1 MRISR
6 LRGGLAWLGKVAAA
20 VVDQGLV
27 AGSGFIVNVL
37 LARWLAPADYGAY
50 TVAFSIFLF
59 VSGFHNAMV
68 LEPMSV
74 FGPSSYKTYLR
85 AYLGKL
91 VRLHFAICVLLAG
104 LLGLGVAVSRH
115 WFGSATFS
123 DSALWGSCLGI
134 PCILFFW
141 LWRQAAYLDLRPGL
155 AVRGAAVYTLVTFML
170 MLAFHRLGWLSPFG
184 AFALQST
191 AALTASALLIVL
203 IRPRLSSQALP
214 SASRPILMRHWEY
227 GRWAVVTAFVY
238 WFSGSVSYVFAGL
251 LLGMRDVAALRALQ
265 TFVLPFPQFMVAV
278 SRLLIPWA
286 SARFADQDA
295 AATQR
300 AIGRITLLFASAAFL
315 CLAGVSLFGKPLIAL
330 MYRGRYV
337 EFSYLLPLLALP
349 VLFTAAAQGPAV
361 ALQAM
366 RLPFEVSL
374 AYGAAACV
382 NVLAGLTLTH
392 YWGLVGNVLGMSSA
406 SFAFLVVIWYRYNAR
421 SSRMLQRESGPPE
434 FGSRPVHA
442 ES

>member
-1 MRISR
+1 MGISR
-6 LRGGLAWLGKVAAA
+6 LSGGLAWLGRVAAA

-27 AGSGFIVNVL
+27 AGAGFMVNVL

-50 TVAFSIFLF
+50 TVAFSVFLF
-59 VSGFHNAMV
+59 VSGFHNALV
-68 LEPMSV
+68 LEPMCV
-74 FGPSSYKTYLR
+74 FGPSSYKSDLR

-91 VRLHFAICVLLAG
+91 VRLHFAICLLLAS

-115 WFGSATFS
+115 WIGSATFS

-134 PCILFFW
+134 PCVLFFW
-141 LWRQAAYLDLRPGL
+141 LWRQAAYLELRPEL
-155 AVRGAAVYTLVTFML
+155 AVRGAAVYTLVTFVL

-184 AFALQST
+184 AFALQAT
-191 AALTASALLIVL
+191 AALAASVLLIVL
-203 IRPRLSSQALP
+203 IWPHLSSRALP
-214 SASRPILMRHWEY
+214 SPSPSILRRHWEY

-238 WFSGSVSYVFAGL
+238 WFSGGVSYVIAGL

-265 TFVLPFPQFMVAV
+265 TFVLPFPQFITAV
-278 SRLLIPWA
+278 SRLLVPWA
-286 SARFADQDA
+286 SARFADRDA

-315 CLAGVSLFGKPLIAL
+315 SLASVWLFGKPLIDL
-330 MYRGRYV
+330 MYKGRYI
-337 EFSYLLPLLALP
+337 EFSYLLPLLAVP

-366 RLPFEVSL
+366 RLPSEVSL
-374 AYGAAACV
+374 AYAAAAAV
-382 NVLAGLTLTH
+382 NILAGVTLTH

-406 SFAFLVVIWYRYNAR
+406 SLAFLVVIWYRYNAR
-421 SSRMLQRESGPPE
+421 LSWMLQRESRQPE
-434 FGSRPVHA
+434 FGSRAVHA